1 MDAYTVVTP
10 QGDDSNRMLVIV
22 QVEERREE
30 RTVLEVGIPCRCL
43 LGEAHTSKGGRAGG
57 RLS

>member
-1 MDAYTVVTP
+1 MFEVV
-10 QGDDSNRMLVIV
+10 DSVEPVPGRGETMRGRRV
-22 QVEERREE
+22 QSL
-30 RTVLEVGIPCRCL
+30 LEVGIPCRCL